1 MPSEDLPPLPDG
13 LIIFVKKDCPTC
25 LEIEP
30 VFDQLSKS
38 FMPLTV
44 YCQDD
49 PDFPSGVT
57 TVDYDSDLRVSWT
70 HGIETVPTLI
80 HVVGGREMT
89 RTVGWERKSWEAL
102 TGIDNLGT
110 DLPDWRP
117 GCGSMSVDPSRVDQ
131 LEAKF
136 GNSGVVS
143 RRVEFASQEDEFEAM
158 FDRGWSDGLPIIPPT
173 EERVLRMLK
182 GTTRQADEVV
192 AIVPPTLV
200 ECTVEKV
207 AINAVMA
214 GCKPE
219 YLPVVLA
226 AVEAA
231 CTDQFNMHGLLCTL
245 WFSGPV
251 IIVNGPIRT
260 KIGMNADKNALG
272 QGNRANSTIGRALQ
286 LVIRNVGGGKPGIGG
301 IDRSALGAP
310 SKIGWCFPEDEES
323 LPEGWDPLS
332 VSRGFEVGEN
342 TVTLFAG
349 HGPSGLIDQI
359 SRTPDSLIRT
369 IANQLH
375 GVGNRKL
382 PSEAMMIMTP
392 EHMNVFARSGWSK
405 ADFYEALEPLLM
417 MNLKEAVRGAG
428 GMSEGIPDQPGED
441 TVFGSGTASLRKLPS
456 WSPMIVRAG
465 GGAGG
470 FSAVLE
476 GWVSGAKGSTPI
488 THRIEP

>member
-25 LEIEP
+25 IEIEP
-30 VFDQLSKS
+30 VFGQLSKS
-38 FMPLTV
+38 DMPLTV
-44 YCQDD
+44 YSQDD

-57 TVDYDSDLRVSWT
+57 AVDYDSDLRVSWT

-80 HVVGGREMT
+80 HVVEGREMA
-89 RTVGWERKSWEAL
+89 RTVGWERRSWEAL

-110 DLPDWRP
+110 NLPDWRP

-136 GNSGVVS
+136 GDSEVVS

-182 GTTRQADEVV
+182 GTSRQADEIV

-200 ECTVEKV
+200 ECSVEKV

-251 IIVNGPIRT
+251 IIVNGPIRNR
-260 KIGMNADKNALG
+260 IGMKSRKFDDWACPSTCDSKRWWRQAWNWWHRPVCSRCAFE
-272 QGNRANSTIGRALQ
+272 NR
-286 LVIRNVGGGKPGIGG
+286 LV
-301 IDRSALGAP
+301 
-310 SKIGWCFPEDEES
+310 
-323 LPEGWDPLS
+323 
-332 VSRGFEVGEN
+332 
-342 TVTLFAG
+342 
-349 HGPSGLIDQI
+349 
-359 SRTPDSLIRT
+359 
-369 IANQLH
+369 
-375 GVGNRKL
+375 
-382 PSEAMMIMTP
+382 
-392 EHMNVFARSGWSK
+392 
-405 ADFYEALEPLLM
+405 
-417 MNLKEAVRGAG
+417 
-428 GMSEGIPDQPGED
+428 
-441 TVFGSGTASLRKLPS
+441 
-456 WSPMIVRAG
+456 
-465 GGAGG
+465 
-470 FSAVLE
+470 FS
-476 GWVSGAKGSTPI
+476 
-488 THRIEP
+488 

>member
-173 EERVLRMLK
+173 E
-182 GTTRQADEVV
+182 
-192 AIVPPTLV
+192 
-200 ECTVEKV
+200 
-207 AINAVMA
+207 
-214 GCKPE
+214 
-219 YLPVVLA
+219 
-226 AVEAA
+226 
-231 CTDQFNMHGLLCTL
+231 
-245 WFSGPV
+245 
-251 IIVNGPIRT
+251 
-260 KIGMNADKNALG
+260 
-272 QGNRANSTIGRALQ
+272 
-286 LVIRNVGGGKPGIGG
+286 
-301 IDRSALGAP
+301 
-310 SKIGWCFPEDEES
+310 
-323 LPEGWDPLS
+323 
-332 VSRGFEVGEN
+332 
-342 TVTLFAG
+342 
-349 HGPSGLIDQI
+349 
-359 SRTPDSLIRT
+359 
-369 IANQLH
+369 
-375 GVGNRKL
+375 
-382 PSEAMMIMTP
+382 
-392 EHMNVFARSGWSK
+392 
-405 ADFYEALEPLLM
+405 
-417 MNLKEAVRGAG
+417 
-428 GMSEGIPDQPGED
+428 
-441 TVFGSGTASLRKLPS
+441 
-456 WSPMIVRAG
+456 
-465 GGAGG
+465 
-470 FSAVLE
+470 
-476 GWVSGAKGSTPI
+476 
-488 THRIEP
+488 

>member
-1 MPSEDLPPLPDG
+1 MPLEDLPPLPDG

-30 VFDQLSKS
+30 VFSQLSKS
-38 FMPLTV
+38 GMPLTV
-44 YCQDD
+44 YSQDD
-49 PDFPSGVT
+49 PGFPSGVSA
-57 TVDYDSDLRVSWT
+57 VDYDSDLRVSWT
-70 HGIETVPTLI
+70 HEIETVPTLI
-80 HVVGGREMT
+80 HVVGGREMA
-89 RTVGWERKSWEAL
+89 RTVGWERRSWEVL

-110 DLPDWRP
+110 NLPDWRP
-117 GCGSMSVDPSRVDQ
+117 GCGSMSVDPSRADQ
-131 LEAKF
+131 LEVKF
-136 GNSGVVS
+136 GDSEVVS

-182 GTTRQADEVV
+182 GTSRQADEVV

-200 ECTVEKV
+200 ECSVEKV

-245 WFSGPV
+245 WFSGPI
-251 IIVNGPIRT
+251 IIVNGPIRNR
-260 KIGMNADKNALG
+260 IGMNADKNALG

-310 SKIGWCFPEDEES
+310 SKMGWCFPEDEES
-323 LPEGWDPLS
+323 LPEGWEPLS
-332 VSRGFEVGEN
+332 VSRGFNLGEN

-359 SRTPDSLIRT
+359 SRTPESLIRT

-392 EHMNVFARSGWSK
+392 EHMNVFARSGWKKS
-405 ADFYEALEPLLM
+405 DFYEALDPLLM
-417 MNLKEAVRGAG
+417 MNLEEAVRGAG
-428 GMSEGIPDQPGED
+428 GMSEGIPNQPGED
-441 TVFGSGTASLRKLPS
+441 TVFGSGTASLRKLPP

-476 GWVSGAKGSTPI
+476 GWVSGSKGSTPI